1 MAVAGF
7 SPRLTVVDAKI
18 RVVNIGV
25 TQRLRPRLARLPR
38 LAHQLRLARLP
49 RLAQLG
55 LRLVDA
61 SLVSSFPAHH
71 PRLVAHGRQRLR
83 MLAAVK

>member
-25 TQRLRPRLARLPR
+25 TQRLRP
-38 LAHQLRLARLP
+38 RLARLP